1 MLLVLGVNAM
11 SRRVVCVNSPT
22 RLDVVLRAGLAVGAH
37 KAFFKYVINFTLPNE
52 FPFSKEDVKKIV
64 RPSLDRNNQ
73 RIKCNSQYSPI
84 ISWDTEGEAEP
95 TVKHDNITERI
106 DDNSIDNK
114 QKWLSIWEWCV
125 CCSIMKNYKIK
136 NIKYTINKPVPNNL
150 GLSGPYILST
160 ALPVDKEWE
169 AMLRE
174 VIQNPSP
181 VMFSEGEDQIIIRVA
196 IKLFMFCTT
205 EGKTVVSE
213 SAVFKNRE
221 EMYKFLSELPKDNL
235 RAF

>member
-37 KAFFKYVINFTLPNE
+37 RAFLKYVINFTLPNE
-52 FPFSKEDVKKIV
+52 FPFSKEDVKQFV
-64 RPSLDRNNQ
+64 RQKLPRTNQ
-73 RIKCNSQYSPI
+73 RIKCNSKYSPI
-84 ISWDTEGEAEP
+84 ISWDAEGKPNVNHGEIINRME
-95 TVKHDNITERI
+95 E
-106 DDNSIDNK
+106 SIDK
-114 QKWLSIWEWCV
+114 KEKWLSIWEWCV

-136 NIKYTINKPVPNNL
+136 NTKYTIKPFRNVL

-160 ALPVDKEWE
+160 TLPIDEEWE
-169 AMLRE
+169 AMLLK
-174 VIQNPSP
+174 VIQNTCPDM
-181 VMFSEGEDQIIIRVA
+181 VSEGEDQIIIRFA

-205 EGKTVVSE
+205 EGNTAVSE
-213 SAVFKNRE
+213 SAVFKDRI
-221 EMYKFLSELPKDNL
+221 EMYKFLRELPKNNL